1 MTTEVGHS
9 NDGVEVEQQMF
20 AVIPQI
26 YFGDAPGLVEP
37 KTATTLTT
45 NTERAT
51 STTERATST
60 TEDTTITLI
69 IQVATAII
77 VLVIVLWLLITL
89 MRSTLPEKKLGK
101 KQ

>member
-1 MTTEVGHS
+1 MLLETKEMTTEVGHS

-51 STTERATST
+51 STTE
-60 TEDTTITLI
+60 DTTITLI

>member
-37 KTATTLTT
+37 KTATPLTT
-45 NTERAT
+45 NAT
-51 STTERATST
+51 SFERATST